1 MANLDELEDELE
13 EEEEDFDPEV
23 HCQIGSAE
31 SFLSVRSVAKLT
43 TRQPSVACEVPHFTC
58 QACALLRCTAM
69 RLAWVA

>member
-31 SFLSVRSVAKLT
+31 SFLSVLT
-43 TRQPSVACEVPHFTC
+43 
-58 QACALLRCTAM
+58 LRI
-69 RLAWVA
+69 